1 MRRMRQMNAVLGA
14 TIVVGTLMISTLTM
28 TEGATFKDVRD
39 PLGRFTISVP
49 ATWNVRTSTSSRAAA
64 VTTAAPATSGL
75 PDSVDVI
82 VQDTYT
88 ALSPQACVGEA
99 DMVMRFTIH
108 NWTTV
113 QQGATTLA
121 GLPAY
126 SRVYVWRAQTGQ
138 QRESVQSCV
147 TMGRRAFMIVGTTT
161 NTPTNVR
168 QNLPQLQQIMN
179 TFRPL
184 ASAPPPAAPTT
195 PGSGH

>member
-1 MRRMRQMNAVLGA
+1 MRRIRAVLGA
-14 TIVVGTLMISTLTM
+14 AAVVGTIVISTTM
-28 TEGATFKDVRD
+28 VLTEGAALKNVRD

-49 ATWNVRTSTSSRAAA
+49 ATWNVQTSTSDRAAA
-64 VTTAAPATSGL
+64 VTTAAPAKAGL

-82 VQDTYT
+82 VQDTFT

-108 NWTTV
+108 SWTTV
-113 QQGATTLA
+113 QEGASTLG

-147 TMGRRAFMIVGTTT
+147 TRGRRAFMVVGTTA
-161 NTPTNVR
+161 NTPITVR
-168 QNLPQLQQIMN
+168 EHLPQLQQIMN

-184 ASAPPPAAPTT
+184 ASAPPPTEPTT
-195 PGSGH
+195 PGPGR

>member
-1 MRRMRQMNAVLGA
+1 MRRMSAVLGA
-14 TIVVGTLMISTLTM
+14 AVVGGTMMISTMAM
-28 TEGATFKDVRD
+28 TEGATLKNVRD

-49 ATWNVRTSTSSRAAA
+49 AAWNVQTSTSSRAAA
-64 VTTAAPATSGL
+64 VETAAPAKAGL
-75 PDSVDVI
+75 PDTVDVI
-82 VQDTYT
+82 VQDTFT

-99 DMVMRFTIH
+99 DVVMRFTIH

-113 QQGATTLA
+113 RQGMTTLG

-147 TMGRRAFMIVGTTT
+147 TVGRRAFMVVGTTA
-161 NTPTNVR
+161 NTPINVR

-184 ASAPPPAAPTT
+184 ASAPPPEAPTT
-195 PGSGH
+195 PGPGH

>member
-1 MRRMRQMNAVLGA
+1 MRRMNAVLGA
-14 TIVVGTLMISTLTM
+14 AVVAGTMMISTLVM
-28 TEGATFKDVRD
+28 TEGAALKNVRD

-49 ATWNVRTSTSSRAAA
+49 ATWNVQTSTSSRAAA

-82 VQDTYT
+82 VQDTSS

-108 NWTTV
+108 SWTTV
-113 QQGATTLA
+113 QQGATTLG

-147 TMGRRAFMIVGTTT
+147 TRGRRAFMVVGTTA
-161 NTPTNVR
+161 NTPLTVR
-168 QNLPQLQQIMN
+168 EHLPQLQQIMN

-184 ASAPPPAAPTT
+184 ASAPPPEAPAT
-195 PGSGH
+195 PGLGH

>member
-1 MRRMRQMNAVLGA
+1 MRRMNAVLGA
-14 TIVVGTLMISTLTM
+14 AVVAGTMMISTLVM
-28 TEGATFKDVRD
+28 TEGAALKNVRD

-49 ATWNVRTSTSSRAAA
+49 ATWNVQTSTSSRAAA

-82 VQDTYT
+82 VQDTSS

-108 NWTTV
+108 SWTTV
-113 QQGATTLA
+113 QQGATTLG

-126 SRVYVWRAQTGQ
+126 SRVYVWRANTGQ

-147 TMGRRAFMIVGTTT
+147 TRGRRAFMVVGTTA
-161 NTPTNVR
+161 NTPLTVR
-168 QNLPQLQQIMN
+168 EHLPQLQQIMN

-184 ASAPPPAAPTT
+184 ASAPPPEAPAT
-195 PGSGH
+195 PGPGH